1 MRQDRADARLW
12 ERDLVHNRRAR
23 TTEKGAELC
32 TPRPSL
38 FSLNQAER
46 PPYPK
51 PFGLAGGLS
60 EVTALGIRHWTTSF
74 RC

>member
-1 MRQDRADARLW
+1 MRQDWAGARLW
-12 ERDLVHNRRAR
+12 ERDLIHNR
-23 TTEKGAELC
+23 KGRGTLYAA
-32 TPRPSL
+32 PFL
-38 FSLNQAER
+38 FSLNQADR